1 MYKIIN
7 TLNDSVLYIVDD
19 FDKAYEWSLFYEK
32 QLGLSVR
39 IETYNEYWV
48 TFGNRDCNVISH
60 IMWKFDNFI

>member
-39 IETYNEYWV
+39 IETYNEY
-48 TFGNRDCNVISH
+48 
-60 IMWKFDNFI
+60 